1 MFNSNNPLITTI
13 WNNAFS
19 KGTQHSA
26 GRYHGLAW
34 YLGVFHRFTD
44 NGVSLGI
51 SGWNG
56 WPHNVLVLLLCCNST
71 CESSF
76 LFLFILGYLYMGR
89 LSDKI
94 GRKPLLILSLIGS
107 SAGSRN
113 WKLCFLG
120 AIAQG
125 LAKNIWA
132 LIIFRAITG
141 LFAGSWIVAQA
152 YLLLVVS
159 IVATSQIVPPSTS
172 GQSTWHA

>member
-1 MFNSNNPLITTI
+1 
-13 WNNAFS
+13 
-19 KGTQHSA
+19 
-26 GRYHGLAW
+26 
-34 YLGVFHRFTD
+34 
-44 NGVSLGI
+44 
-51 SGWNG
+51 
-56 WPHNVLVLLLCCNST
+56 
-71 CESSF
+71 
-76 LFLFILGYLYMGR
+76 MGS

-152 YLLLVVS
+152 YLLLMVS
-159 IVATSQIVPPSTS
+159 IVATSQIVPLSTS
-172 GQSTWHA
+172 GRSTWHA